1 MVHRMKLR
9 YLGVF
14 VSALL
19 ITGCAGAPA
28 EPPGVLA
35 ADPWVRSTDGAMR
48 PDMTAV
54 FVNLT
59 NPSDEDRQLIKAD
72 CGDVA
77 ERTELHVMEMRDGQ
91 MVMVEAPDGFTIPA
105 GKHWHLAPGGPHIM
119 LMGLTRELPAGSEE
133 LNCTIEFDDGQSID
147 LVVPVKEFTEEQD
160 TYHEHLEDGTEVT
173 PGAMGDESMS
183 QEGDA

>member
-1 MVHRMKLR
+1 MKLR
-9 YLGVF
+9 HLAVA

-19 ITGCAGAPA
+19 IAGCSGASA
-28 EPPGVLA
+28 EPPGILA
-35 ADPWVRSTDGAMR
+35 ADPWVRTTDGAQR

-77 ERTELHVMEMRDGQ
+77 ERTELHVMEMHEGK

-119 LMGLTRELPAGSEE
+119 LMDLTRELPAGSEE
-133 LNCTIEFDDGQSID
+133 LNCTIEFDDGQTID
-147 LVVPVKEFTEEQD
+147 LVVPVKQFTEEQD

-173 PGAMGDESMS
+173 PGQMGGMEDMEEMGDE
-183 QEGDA
+183 G

>member
-1 MVHRMKLR
+1 MVRGMKLR
-9 YLGVF
+9 Y
-14 VSALL
+14 VSVAIPALL
-19 ITGCAGAPA
+19 IASCASTPA
-28 EPPGVLA
+28 ETPGVLA
-35 ADPWVRSTDGAMR
+35 ADPWVRTTDGAQR

-77 ERTELHVMEMRDGQ
+77 ARTELHTMTMHEGK
-91 MVMVEAPDGFTIPA
+91 MVMVEAPDGFTVPA

-119 LMGLTRELPAGSEE
+119 LMDLTRELPAGSEE

-147 LVVPVKEFTEEQD
+147 LVVPVKQFTEEQD

-173 PGAMGDESMS
+173 PGAMGDM
-183 QEGDA
+183 EGGSEDG